1 MNTFFYYDTMP
12 IMDQN
17 NSISIL
23 MAFSAGVL
31 SFVSPCVLPL
41 IPGYIS
47 IITGLSFDE
56 LNTSNEE
63 YKAKI
68 FINTLFFVLG
78 FSTVFILL
86 GASATFLGRLI
97 FRYSNSGIIRYVSG
111 TLIIIF
117 GIHFTGLV
125 KLNFLNKEKRI
136 FANKNIVRARHAVP
150 LLGVF
155 LIGAVFSL
163 GWTPCI
169 GPILSSILLYASTK
183 ETMMDG
189 LILLC
194 AYSMGLGIP
203 FIITGVVFSKFLKLS
218 GTIKKHYRWIK
229 VTSGAV
235 LILIGI
241 LIITNNFQR
250 CSFWIMTIFP

>member
-1 MNTFFYYDTMP
+1 MG
-12 IMDQN
+12 QN

-31 SFVSPCVLPL
+31 SFISPCVLPL

-47 IITGLSFDE
+47 IITGLSVSE
-56 LNTSNEE
+56 LGEHKT
-63 YKAKI
+63 KI
-68 FINTLFFVLG
+68 FINTMLFVLG

-86 GASATFLGRLI
+86 GASATFLGQFICRC
-97 FRYSNSGIIRYVSG
+97 SNSSIIRYVSG
-111 TLIIIF
+111 ILIIIF

-125 KLNFLNKEKRI
+125 KLNFLYREKRI
-136 FANKNIVRARHAVP
+136 FANKVGKMTSF
-150 LLGVF
+150 GVF
-155 LIGAVFSL
+155 LLGAVFSL

-183 ETMMDG
+183 ETMLDG
-189 LILLC
+189 LVLLC

-203 FIITGVVFSKFLKLS
+203 FIATGIALSKFLKLFDV
-218 GTIKKHYRWIK
+218 IKRHYRWIEI
-229 VTSGAV
+229 TSGAV

-241 LIITNNFQR
+241 LILTNNFQK
-250 CSFWIMTIFP
+250 CSFWLMTIFP